1 MATSITGEADG
12 RYGVKPDFGQP
23 LITRPLTGNPRAGKL
38 TNRYAEDSTDYGR
51 YGHGQ
56 GTPDGDS

>member
-12 RYGVKPDFGQP
+12 CYGVKPDFDQP
-23 LITRPLTGNPRAGKL
+23 LFIRPLTGNPPAGKSA
-38 TNRYAEDSTDYGR
+38 NRHAEDSTDYGR

-56 GTPDGDS
+56 GTTNGDS